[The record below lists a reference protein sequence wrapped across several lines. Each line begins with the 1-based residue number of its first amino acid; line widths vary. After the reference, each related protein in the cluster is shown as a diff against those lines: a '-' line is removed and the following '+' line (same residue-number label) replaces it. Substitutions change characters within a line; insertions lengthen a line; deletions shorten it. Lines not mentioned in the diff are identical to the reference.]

1 VADRPLPETTWRSRL
16 ASPTTALVV
25 GGLWLVIVVSAI
37 PLAYFAHQL
46 DFADLGGAFGAF
58 VPFGIVGVLVAY
70 RQPRNPIGWILLAIG
85 VGLMLSGEAG
95 SYAVMRYHLGYHA
108 LPLGR
113 LAVALTPGWSV
124 LIVLLPLPLVLF
136 PDGGLPSAR
145 WRWALR
151 AYLVI
156 AAVFLASVVWQDAP
170 VFVDSHFQI
179 DSSGE
184 LIAFDQNTGRVAA
197 LQGLLLFPYLAFC
210 VLSVVRLVLGFR
222 RSAGTEHQQWKWLL
236 SGGAVGI
243 AGLVVALELGSSSG
257 VVGPVASAGFL
268 TVVALPVSM
277 GVAILRYRLY
287 EIDRLVSRTLSYAI
301 LTGLLIA
308 VYFSVVTLATRALP
322 LSSPVAVAAST
333 LAAAALF
340 NPLRTRIQHMVD
352 RRFNRA
358 RYDADEVVDAFTRT
372 LRDAIELDTVSGR
385 LADVVE
391 RTVRPAHVSL
401 WIKGGP

>member
-1 VADRPLPETTWRSRL
+1 ML
-16 ASPTTALVV
+16 
-25 GGLWLVIVVSAI
+25 GGVWLVIVVSAI
-37 PLAYFAHQL
+37 PLRTSPTSSTSPTS
-46 DFADLGGAFGAF
+46 GARSALS
-58 VPFGIVGVLVAY
+58 VPFGVVGVLVAY
-70 RQPRNPIGWILLAIG
+70 RQPRNPIGWILLAIAIC
-85 VGLMLSGEAG
+85 LMLSGEAG

-113 LAVALTPGWSV
+113 LAVALAPGWSV

-136 PDGGLPSAR
+136 PDGDLPSAR

-156 AAVFLASVVWQDAP
+156 AAVFLASVVWQDVPA
-170 VFVDSHFQI
+170 FRDRHIQI

-184 LIAFDQNTGRVAA
+184 LVAFDRNAGRVAA
-197 LQGLLLFPYLAFC
+197 LQNLLLFPYLAFC
-210 VLSVVRLVLGFR
+210 ALSVFRLVLGFR
-222 RSAGTEHQQWKWLL
+222 RSTGTEHQQWKWLL

-243 AGLVVALELGSSSG
+243 AGLVFALEVGSSTG
-257 VVGPVASAGFL
+257 VVGAVASAGFL
-268 TVVALPVSM
+268 TIVALPVSM

-301 LTGLLIA
+301 LTGLLVG

-340 NPLRTRIQHMVD
+340 NPLRTRIQHVVD

-358 RYDADEVVDAFTRT
+358 RYDAEEVVDAFTRT
-372 LRDAIELDTVSGR
+372 LRDAIELDTVSSR
-385 LADVVE
+385 LAKVVE
-391 RTVRPAHVSL
+391 RTVHPAHVSL

>member
-1 VADRPLPETTWRSRL
+1 
-16 ASPTTALVV
+16 
-25 GGLWLVIVVSAI
+25 
-37 PLAYFAHQL
+37 
-46 DFADLGGAFGAF
+46 
-58 VPFGIVGVLVAY
+58 
-70 RQPRNPIGWILLAIG
+70 
-85 VGLMLSGEAG
+85 
-95 SYAVMRYHLGYHA
+95 

-124 LIVLLPLPLVLF
+124 LIVLLPLPLMLF
-136 PDGGLPSAR
+136 PDGRLPSAR
-145 WRWALR
+145 WRWVLR

-156 AAVFLASVVWQDAP
+156 AAIFLASVVWQDAP

-184 LIAFDQNTGRVAA
+184 LVAFDQNSGWVDA
-197 LQGLLLFPYLAFC
+197 LQGVLLFPYVAFC
-210 VLSVVRLVLGFR
+210 ALSVVRLVLGFR
-222 RSAGTEHQQWKWLL
+222 RSTGTEHQQWKWLL

-243 AGLVVALELGSSSG
+243 VGLLVALELGSSPG
-257 VVGPVASAGFL
+257 VVGAVASAGFL
-268 TVVALPVSM
+268 AVVALPASM

-301 LTGLLIA
+301 LTGLLVG

-340 NPLRTRIQHMVD
+340 NPLRNRIQHVVD

-358 RYDADEVVDAFTRT
+358 RYDAEEVVDAFTRT

-401 WIKGGP
+401 WIRGSEKL